1 MDPLQPAP
9 STVEGPAPSMVEG
22 PAPSSVEGPAP
33 SAVEGPNR
41 PDATHP
47 VQLCLPGLPPERLEG
62 VDRRASG
69 YTGPTYHGQW
79 AGERADPSAGWQS
92 HWLGDVLAWCR
103 TLASSVVYATLIVT
117 FGFQVARVEGQSM
130 APTLTDQD
138 RLIVNKF
145 AYRIGEPRRNDI
157 VMLLDP
163 ANPDQSFVKR
173 IIAEEGDEVRILD
186 GRVHV
191 NGVPLPDDYVPAE
204 YRGTDDYG
212 PYHVQ
217 EGYYFVLGDHR
228 NSSSDSRHWGPVPK
242 KYVLGK
248 VQLRWWPIPNARL
261 F

>member
-1 MDPLQPAP
+1 MDPLHLAR
-9 STVEGPAPSMVEG
+9 SIVEGPAPSMVEG
-22 PAPSSVEGPAP
+22 P
-33 SAVEGPNR
+33 NR
-41 PDATHP
+41 PDATYP
-47 VQLCLPGLPPERLEG
+47 VQLCLPGLPLECLDDAERRTAVAG
-62 VDRRASG
+62 
-69 YTGPTYHGQW
+69 TGEYQNQW
-79 AGERADPSAGWQS
+79 AGEPATRSTGWQS
-92 HWLGDVLAWCR
+92 GWFRDALAWCR

-117 FGFQVARVEGQSM
+117 FGFQVARVDGQSM

-145 AYRIGEPRRNDI
+145 AYRVGEPRRNDI

-173 IIAEEGDEVRILD
+173 IIAEEGDEVRIVD

-204 YRGTDDYG
+204 YRGHDDYG

-242 KYVLGK
+242 KYVVGK